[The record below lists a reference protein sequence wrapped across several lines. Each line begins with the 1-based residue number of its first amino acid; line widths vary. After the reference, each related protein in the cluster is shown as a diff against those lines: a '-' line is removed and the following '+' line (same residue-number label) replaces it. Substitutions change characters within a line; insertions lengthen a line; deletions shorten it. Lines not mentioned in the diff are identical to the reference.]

1 MPRPLVDAT
10 PLSAADRA
18 LLGRVK
24 AAVTV
29 EPGADVILYGSRARG
44 DAHAES
50 DWDLLV
56 LVDGNVDLA
65 RQGRVTEALLD
76 LELETAQVLVPSLYD
91 REVWNTGL
99 PRITPFHANVTH
111 EGYPL

>member
-24 AAVTV
+24 AAVLAV
-29 EPGADVILYGSRARG
+29 EPGAEVILYGSRARG

-56 LVDGNVDLA
+56 LVDGPVDLA
-65 RQGRVTEALLD
+65 GRQA
-76 LELETAQVLVPSLYD
+76 
-91 REVWNTGL
+91 
-99 PRITPFHANVTH
+99 
-111 EGYPL
+111 

>member
-18 LLGRVK
+18 LFGRVK
-24 AAVTV
+24 AAVLTV
-29 EPGADVILYGSRARG
+29 EPGAEVILYGSRARG

-76 LELETAQVLVPSLYD
+76 LEL
-91 REVWNTGL
+91 
-99 PRITPFHANVTH
+99 
-111 EGYPL
+111 